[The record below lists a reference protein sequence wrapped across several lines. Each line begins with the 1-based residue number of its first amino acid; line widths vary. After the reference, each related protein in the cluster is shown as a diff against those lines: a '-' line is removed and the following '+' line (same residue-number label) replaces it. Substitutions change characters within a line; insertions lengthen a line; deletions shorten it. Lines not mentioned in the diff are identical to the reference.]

1 MRRGKKP
8 ERKEKAPQQR
18 FTVVGP
24 DARHGKYLFSA
35 DADGFTRDHAEAL
48 AAPVAG
54 QQVTYSILPLEVHR
68 FVRGMD
74 EPLTAA
80 EAQAAFDA
88 RPVEVE
94 A

>member
-1 MRRGKKP
+1 MRRGKKV
-8 ERKEKAPQQR
+8 ERKDKAPQQR

-24 DARHGKYLFSA
+24 DARHGKYLFSE

-54 QQVTYSILPLEVHR
+54 QSVSYSILPLEVHR
-68 FVRGMD
+68 FVRELDG
-74 EPLTAA
+74 PLTCA
-80 EAQAAFDA
+80 EAQTAFDA
-88 RPVEVE
+88 AEVG